1 MSLLSKSAP
10 AQSLCTRHPHNGK
23 PDAYVGTATENRKPT
38 LMRPTDFTSYLIV
51 FLLSLLVFSE
61 ARAVTFPEKPPKEH
75 FYVDQAGL
83 LAAEDAA
90 AIDKIAASLLS
101 EEKIPI
107 LVVTIPSLISFQA
120 TDYTVDSYAAALFDK
135 WGIGSQERNYG
146 ILLLVSV
153 GDRKAR
159 IELGKAWG
167 GKHDAD
173 AKYVMDGVIVP
184 AFKRGDFSTGIR
196 EGVNALDKMARGL
209 ALPKPKTPWWVLP
222 AMILGTLI
230 VIMVIVSLFKSGR
243 SGWGWALIAGIGI
256 VIFFVLRAAASSGGS
271 GGSFGGGS
279 SGGGG
284 ASGSW

>member
-1 MSLLSKSAP
+1 
-10 AQSLCTRHPHNGK
+10 
-23 PDAYVGTATENRKPT
+23 
-38 LMRPTDFTSYLIV
+38 MRPTNVPLHLTV
-51 FLLSLLVFSE
+51 FLLSLLVFSQ

-101 EEKIPI
+101 EEKIPL

-120 TDYTVDSYAAALFDK
+120 TAHSVDSYAAALFDE
-135 WGIGSQERNYG
+135 WGIGSQARNYG

-159 IELGKAWG
+159 IELGKAWD

-173 AKYVMDGVIVP
+173 ARHVMDAMIVP
-184 AFKRGDFSTGIR
+184 AFKRGDFSAGIR
-196 EGVNALDKMARGL
+196 EGVNAMDKMARGL

-230 VIMVIVSLFKSGR
+230 GIMVIVSLFKSGR
-243 SGWGWALIAGIGI
+243 SGWAWALIAGIGI
-256 VIFFVLRAAASSGGS
+256 VIFFILRFAASSGGS

>member
-1 MSLLSKSAP
+1 
-10 AQSLCTRHPHNGK
+10 
-23 PDAYVGTATENRKPT
+23 
-38 LMRPTDFTSYLIV
+38 MRPTGFTPYLTA
-51 FLLSLLVFSE
+51 FLLCLLVFNQAS
-61 ARAVTFPEKPPKEH
+61 AVTFPEKPPKEH
-75 FYVDQAGL
+75 YYVDQGEL
-83 LAAEDAA
+83 LAAEDAI

-107 LVVTIPSLISFQA
+107 IVVTIPSLISFQA
-120 TDYTVDSYAAALFDK
+120 SSHTVDSYTSALFDE

-167 GKHDAD
+167 GKNDAD
-173 AKYVMDGVIVP
+173 ARHVMDAMIVP
-184 AFKRGDFSTGIR
+184 AFKRGEFSAGIS

-209 ALPKPKTPWWVLP
+209 ALPKPKEPWWILP
-222 AMILGTLI
+222 AMILGVLL

-243 SGWGWALIAGIGI
+243 SGWGWALIIGLGIA
-256 VIFFVLRAAASSGGS
+256 IFFILRAAAASGGS
-271 GGSFGGGS
+271 GGS

>member
-1 MSLLSKSAP
+1 MMR
-10 AQSLCTRHPHNGK
+10 TRFFPHL
-23 PDAYVGTATENRKPT
+23 T
-38 LMRPTDFTSYLIV
+38 V
-51 FLLSLLVFSE
+51 FLLSLL
-61 ARAVTFPEKPPKEH
+61 ALGHAGAVTFPEKPPNEH

-83 LAAEDAA
+83 LSPADAA
-90 AIDKIAASLLS
+90 TIDKIAASLLA
-101 EEKIPI
+101 EEDIPI
-107 LVVTIPSLISFQA
+107 LVVTISSLISFRA
-120 TDYTVDSYAAALFDK
+120 TDYTVDSYAAALFDE

-146 ILLLVSV
+146 ILLLVSP

-173 AKYVMDGVIVP
+173 AKHVMDSLIIP
-184 AFKRGDFSTGIR
+184 AFKRGDFSAGIS

-209 ALPKPKTPWWVLP
+209 ALPKPKAPWWILP
-222 AMILGTLI
+222 AMILGALLVI
-230 VIMVIVSLFKSGR
+230 VVIVSLFKSGR
-243 SGWGWALIAGIGI
+243 SGWGWALIVGIGV
-256 VIFFVLRAAASSGGS
+256 VIFFILRAAASSGGS